1 MPGIGGLAAIRRIRA
16 MAPRA
21 GIIVVTAVADEAMVR
36 LAFRCGVD
44 DYLQKPVDLNDLL
57 ASVRMQTPGVG

>member
-21 GIIVVTAVADEAMVR
+21 GIIVVTAVADEAIARV
-36 LAFRCGVD
+36 AFRCGAD
-44 DYLQKPVDLNDLL
+44 DYFEKPVDLNDLL
-57 ASVRMQTPGVG
+57 ASVRMHTPDAG